1 MANSHISGYEK
12 LISHGYRYA
21 KSILRNESDAEEAV
35 QESFLKIERRI
46 DGDFNNAID
55 FEQTEFR
62 ALYFTTLRNHCFDL
76 IRKRGARKEVALLE
90 ADVVRSRQS
99 QDSAV
104 EYEMLE
110 ALKQLMDDLP
120 ENWAEALKLK
130 SEGGL
135 SYDEIATV
143 IGCTRNQVR
152 TWIYRARRQLE
163 DGMVRQGL
171 LSKTYAKKRI

>member
-21 KSILRNESDAEEAV
+21 NSILRNESDAEEAV
-35 QESFLKIERRI
+35 QEAFLKIERH
-46 DGDFNNAID
+46 GEYNAAISL
-55 FEQTEFR
+55 EQSGFR

-76 IRKRGARKEVALLE
+76 IRKRGSRKEVALLDE
-90 ADVVRSRQS
+90 DVVQSRQS
-99 QDSAV
+99 QDIAV
-104 EYEMLE
+104 EGEMLE
-110 ALKQLMDDLP
+110 SLKQLLNDLP
-120 ENWAEALKLK
+120 KNWLEVLRLK

-163 DGMVRQGL
+163 EGMVRQGL
-171 LSKTYAKKRI
+171 LSEIYAKQ